1 MEQVLDIVPLRSFVA
16 VADRGGFQR
25 AATHLHLSQ
34 AAVSQH
40 VRRLEAATGRRL
52 VRRDGRRSRFT
63 TDGDQLLGYAR
74 QILALHDE
82 ALRSFGIESEET
94 VMIGSTEHAAA
105 QLLPQLTAILGES
118 LPDHRVRY
126 RLDRG
131 TALREALGAG
141 RLDLA
146 LLPGASDDPRAAPVG
161 ELELTWH
168 AAPSWVRPSG
178 PVPLVAFDSPCALRT
193 RALETLA
200 AYGIPAEIG
209 AEASQ
214 LGGVHAATT
223 AGLGVALL
231 ATFGATPEGLVVRR
245 DLPLP
250 EPLPLTIWRRQGLDA
265 MVSGHAVASL
275 RRLLATSRG
284 SGIAIAR
291 GA

>member
-1 MEQVLDIVPLRSFVA
+1 MPGVDDDLACRADLD
-16 VADRGGFQR
+16 
-25 AATHLHLSQ
+25 
-34 AAVSQH
+34 
-40 VRRLEAATGRRL
+40 
-52 VRRDGRRSRFT
+52 
-63 TDGDQLLGYAR
+63 
-74 QILALHDE
+74 
-82 ALRSFGIESEET
+82 
-94 VMIGSTEHAAA
+94 
-105 QLLPQLTAILGES
+105 
-118 LPDHRVRY
+118 
-126 RLDRG
+126 
-131 TALREALGAG
+131 G

-161 ELELTWH
+161 ELELTWY
-168 AAPSWVRPSG
+168 AAPSWTRPSG
-178 PVPLVAFDSPCALRT
+178 AVPLVAFDSPCALRT

-214 LGGVHAATT
+214 LGGVHAATA

-231 ATFGATPEGLVVRR
+231 ATFGAAPEGLVARR

-265 MVSGHAVASL
+265 TVSGHAVASL

-284 SGIAIAR
+284 PGIAIAR